1 MDVTS
6 IQGRAM
12 AERDWIPRGPD
23 AFEHLLVCAKLSER
37 EAQAVRSVVLG
48 MTAQE
53 AAPLMGVSVSTVG
66 SYRQRAYAKL
76 SLTCKAEF
84 LRLPTVLAWQEAM
97 RAEEEEQPVNRPETA
112 PDLTQ
117 DDSELSCAEVIQSL
131 LLVFMAIGFLLL
143 VACVIGLLGQAGR
156 V

>member
-1 MDVTS
+1 
-6 IQGRAM
+6 M
-12 AERDWIPRGPD
+12 AEQSGIPRGPD

-53 AAPLMGVSVSTVG
+53 AAPLMGVSASTVG

-76 SLTCKAEF
+76 GLPCKADF
-84 LRLPTVLAWQEAM
+84 LRLPAVQAWQEAM
-97 RAEEEEQPVNRPETA
+97 RAEEGEQPGNRPETA
-112 PDLTQ
+112 PDLAQ
-117 DDSELSCAEVIQSL
+117 DDSELSFAEVIQSL
-131 LLVFMAIGFLLL
+131 LLVIMAIGFLLL
-143 VACVIGLLGQAGR
+143 VGSVIGLLGQAGR